1 MRWSNAYAV
10 RGTKCV
16 LNDLKGLKR
25 LLLWAGPANKTKSV
39 KRRIMA
45 LKEWIGIEDLVI
57 EFLLGICL

>member
-1 MRWSNAYAV
+1 V